1 MLRLSVVCCVGMNF
15 PVDLLA
21 DVSQAELEQLAHNYM
36 NDLLYSNPDS
46 PEHLTLSDSTQ
57 VKHTTLHWAFVVNM
71 ASLLLT
77 VILCCHSTMCC

>member
-57 VKHTTLHWAFVVNM
+57 VKHT
-71 ASLLLT
+71 SLLLT
-77 VILCCHSTMCC
+77 VILCFHSTMCC